1 MPISRAQH
9 EVWRIREELDGR
21 LAKMTPE
28 ERRAYFAQTPAFVEA
43 RLGRPLRLR
52 RVKRGE
58 DAVADGAAKQDDGT
72 SSGAN
77 A

>member
-1 MPISRAQH
+1 MPISRAQY
-9 EVWRIREELDGR
+9 EVWRIREELDGK
-21 LAKMTPE
+21 LAKMTPQ
-28 ERRAYFAQTPAFVEA
+28 ERHAYFAQTPAFVEA

-58 DAVADGAAKQDDGT
+58 NTVADGAAKQNDGT
-72 SSGAN
+72 SSGPN